1 MTRLRKSTVFGFLFA
16 LTFVLIAVPRAL
28 AQQGTNG
35 YAASPF
41 ATGFA
46 VSKTGGAGAGFEYG
60 PIGLAFDSSG
70 MLLVMDPEDGY
81 LYKFGP
87 GGGVASSATRVNTSP
102 IDGQPWG
109 LAFSNDWRLYLA
121 RLDGDVVEL
130 DPSTGIILRTVAN
143 ISGAAGIATDPL
155 SGDLFVSDI
164 GSTIFRISNYANGP
178 GTVTRYVSSLPVDGL
193 MFTPDGTLYVA
204 VYPTA
209 VAKISGTNSATPGV
223 VTHVIDVPTAD
234 GIAIATDLTF
244 LLVNRNDGK
253 ITKVDLTTSPA
264 KLTDIFTGG
273 SRGDFIAVG
282 PDGCLYATQS
292 ASIIK
297 VTNADGSCSLAP
309 TGPVVKAAEND
320 FINRYAW
327 ILALCIFA
335 AVVGGLGIFVF
346 VILVRRRKET

>member
-1 MTRLRKSTVFGFLFA
+1 
-16 LTFVLIAVPRAL
+16 
-28 AQQGTNG
+28 
-35 YAASPF
+35 
-41 ATGFA
+41 
-46 VSKTGGAGAGFEYG
+46 
-60 PIGLAFDSSG
+60 
-70 MLLVMDPEDGY
+70 
-81 LYKFGP
+81 
-87 GGGVASSATRVNTSP
+87 
-102 IDGQPWG
+102 
-109 LAFSNDWRLYLA
+109 
-121 RLDGDVVEL
+121 LDGDVVEL
-130 DPSTGIILRTVAN
+130 DPSTGRILRTVAN
-143 ISGAAGIATDPL
+143 INGAAGIATDPL

-164 GSTIFRISNYANGP
+164 GSAIFRISNYANGP
-178 GTVTRYVSSLPVDGL
+178 GTVTRYVSSLRVDGL

-253 ITKVDLTTSPA
+253 ITKVDLTTSPV

-273 SRGDFIAVG
+273 SRGDFTAVG